1 MKLINT
7 PDFIKSKISAELP
20 DYVIQERQAGGNQ
33 TLSYISGA
41 TVIDILNSTFGHLG
55 WDFVIL
61 KQWKEESIPFF
72 QKKTKWFNPPADLL
86 TKNDKGEEGAW
97 SEQAPVAWVHGR
109 LIVRLLDDNNQPY
122 TVVKE
127 AFGSKSII
135 GKQSEQE
142 HIFKSAQTDALK
154 KAASL
159 LGIGLELYRDEEQQA
174 YFDEI
179 NYEDPWTEEMQQKY
193 SKQLTEISALSEK
206 YNIDDE
212 AMYEYCYAATNN
224 TSYYVLPENIDIILK
239 YIKEQVK

>member
-1 MKLINT
+1 MNLENINISKDIKNVIVEQIPQSLIKT
-7 PDFIKSKISAELP
+7 RK
-20 DYVIQERQAGGNQ
+20 GGGGKE
-33 TLSYISGA
+33 LSYIAGS
-41 TVIDILNSTFGHLG
+41 TVIDLLNKALG
-55 WDFVIL
+55 YCWSWEV
-61 KQWKEESIPFF
+61 KQQWIEKSIPYFNTYTKMP
-72 QKKTKWFNPPADLL
+72 QKDQIVNPA
-86 TKNDKGEEGAW
+86 TGKKGAW
-97 SEQAPVAWVHGR
+97 EEQGPVAHVLGTLTVHVTNKNGD
-109 LIVRLLDDNNQPY
+109 IISISKDGY
-122 TVVKE
+122 
-127 AFGSKSII
+127 GSKSIL
-135 GKQSEQE
+135 GKQNDQE
-142 HIFKSAQTDALK
+142 SIYKAAGTDALK

-159 LGIGLELYRDEEQQA
+159 LAIGLELYRDEEQQA

>member
-1 MKLINT
+1 MNLENINISKDIKNVIVEQIPQSLIKT
-7 PDFIKSKISAELP
+7 RK
-20 DYVIQERQAGGNQ
+20 GGGGKE
-33 TLSYISGA
+33 LSYIAGS
-41 TVIDILNSTFGHLG
+41 TVIDLLNKAFGYC
-55 WDFVIL
+55 WSWEV
-61 KQWKEESIPFF
+61 KQQWIEKSIPYFNTYTKMP
-72 QKKTKWFNPPADLL
+72 QKDQIVNPA
-86 TKNDKGEEGAW
+86 TGKKGAW
-97 SEQAPVAWVHGR
+97 EEQGPVAHVLGTLTVHVTNKNGD
-109 LIVRLLDDNNQPY
+109 IISISKDGY
-122 TVVKE
+122 
-127 AFGSKSII
+127 GSKSIL
-135 GKQSEQE
+135 GKQNDQE
-142 HIFKSAQTDALK
+142 SIYKAAGTDALK

-212 AMYEYCYAATNN
+212 TMYEYCYAATNN